1 MHAHRPIASLQNQR
15 PATRC
20 SGFVHVSD
28 GLTTRGT
35 SRRGRAQ
42 RSRSFRRAWTSVPAP
57 SCVTSWSERGRGAP
71 SKRGS
76 GLVFR
81 RCSWSKGCWLPRET
95 CVIPRSI
102 LISTGIGGG
111 AALRLLEDA
120 GVDHFVDFVEEDS
133 LTALPRL
140 VTEAQRFDFA
150 FVDGGHTFDCVFA
163 DTLYLCRL
171 VRPGGLIVLDDI
183 RFPAI
188 GTACR
193 FFELNM
199 GCVAEPLPPAIAK
212 RFAVLRTPAVP
223 VSRPWDH
230 FVPFG

>member
-1 MHAHRPIASLQNQR
+1 M
-15 PATRC
+15 
-20 SGFVHVSD
+20 
-28 GLTTRGT
+28 
-35 SRRGRAQ
+35 
-42 RSRSFRRAWTSVPAP
+42 
-57 SCVTSWSERGRGAP
+57 
-71 SKRGS
+71 
-76 GLVFR
+76 
-81 RCSWSKGCWLPRET
+81 
-95 CVIPRSI
+95 
-102 LISTGIGGG
+102 GG